1 MTVMDKRKMLDDFC
15 DWHGACQGC
24 PLKSPVCRCGC
35 GTHFLSEGPERM
47 TDEEIEMAWGVVF
60 AHRQPVSAVG
70 AETPEFRRPTEPPA
84 PEHQRHFSTGA
95 VRDDA
100 TGKGRFDLL
109 PWGAIHA
116 LAKHCERGA
125 LHYGERNV
133 DKGIPQHSLIDSG
146 LRHLGQYIQ
155 GDIEPHHLVAA
166 LWNIAWAVEQEIK
179 RPELVDL
186 PERTEKSGSAI

>member
-1 MTVMDKRKMLDDFC
+1 MGGYVSLIDGHIDEV
-15 DWHGACQGC
+15 A
-24 PLKSPVCRCGC
+24 PV
-35 GTHFLSEGPERM
+35 
-47 TDEEIEMAWGVVF
+47 
-60 AHRQPVSAVG
+60 
-70 AETPEFRRPTEPPA
+70 
-84 PEHQRHFSTGA
+84 RHFSTGA

-116 LAKHCERGA
+116 LAQHCERGA
-125 LHYGERNV
+125 IHYGERNV
-133 DKGIPQHSLIDSG
+133 DKGIPQHSLVDSG

-155 GDIEPHHLVAA
+155 GDAEPHHLVAA

>member
-1 MTVMDKRKMLDDFC
+1 MTYREKLKQEHPDAIDSRLGGGCV
-15 DWHGACQGC
+15 GC
-24 PLKSPVCRCGC
+24 P
-35 GTHFLSEGPERM
+35 GTYWDG
-47 TDEEIEMAWGVVF
+47 A
-60 AHRQPVSAVG
+60 PVSANCFPG
-70 AETPEFRRPTEPPA
+70 GTKDCTRCWDTAIPAE
-84 PEHQRHFSTGA
+84 EHQRHFSTGA

-100 TGKGRFDLL
+100 TGKGRYDLL

-116 LAKHCERGA
+116 LAQHCERGA

-146 LRHLGQYIQ
+146 LRHLGEYIQ
-155 GDIEPHHLVAA
+155 GDAEPHHLVAA

-186 PERTEKSGSAI
+186 PERTEKSGPAI

>member
-1 MTVMDKRKMLDDFC
+1 MSGYVSLIDGHIDEV
-15 DWHGACQGC
+15 A
-24 PLKSPVCRCGC
+24 PV
-35 GTHFLSEGPERM
+35 
-47 TDEEIEMAWGVVF
+47 
-60 AHRQPVSAVG
+60 
-70 AETPEFRRPTEPPA
+70 
-84 PEHQRHFSTGA
+84 RHFSTGA

-155 GDIEPHHLVAA
+155 GDPEPYHLVAA

>member
-1 MTVMDKRKMLDDFC
+1 MTLLEKAKEMGLVLSWDETF
-15 DWHGACQGC
+15 ASGC
-24 PLKSPVCRCGC
+24 PFMHGLESEEDSSKFCPRHNCGEC
-35 GTHFLSEGPERM
+35 YAREYTGY
-47 TDEEIEMAWGVVF
+47 
-60 AHRQPVSAVG
+60 
-70 AETPEFRRPTEPPA
+70 TPEKKDV
-84 PEHQRHFSTGA
+84 RHFDTGA

-109 PWGAIHA
+109 PWAAIHA

-146 LRHLGQYIQ
+146 IRHLALYIQ
-155 GDIEPHHLVAA
+155 GDAEAHHLVAA

-179 RPELVDL
+179 RPHLVDL
-186 PERTEKSGSAI
+186 PEREGVEVEAV